1 MYWCDIGTGT
11 SRVLHLDHMA
21 VSLATSP
28 TMGDPS
34 RDILPKA
41 MAANPHKGTDIRP
54 NRDMSNNNSRT
65 TKVRFS

>member
-1 MYWCDIGTGT
+1 MHM
-11 SRVLHLDHMA
+11 RVDEAWKNQLPGSIDYFN
-21 VSLATSP
+21 S
-28 TMGDPS
+28 GRS